1 MEDLVLSGS
10 GHRFLW
16 DGAGGARRILDWRLS
31 LPVQQVMRS
40 SIASASGAVCRFP
53 SYAGDNF

>member
-1 MEDLVLSGS
+1 MEDLFLSGS
-10 GHRFLW
+10 GHGFLW

-31 LPVQQVMRS
+31 LPVPQVLRS
-40 SIASASGAVCRFP
+40 SIASATGAVCMFP